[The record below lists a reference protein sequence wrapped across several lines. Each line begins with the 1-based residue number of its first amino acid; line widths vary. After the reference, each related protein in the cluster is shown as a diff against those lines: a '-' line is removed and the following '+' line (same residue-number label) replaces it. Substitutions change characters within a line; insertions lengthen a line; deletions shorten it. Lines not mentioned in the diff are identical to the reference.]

1 MIAWGRL
8 RLRALLAAPLM
19 AAGTPAG
26 MPVSYTHLDV
36 YKRQE
41 DEFGF
46 GESREGER
54 QHKQKGPQHRSEG
67 GEKKTAERV
76 RRHGMSAC

>member
-1 MIAWGRL
+1 M
-8 RLRALLAAPLM
+8 
-19 AAGTPAG
+19 TPHFTVFGVAIYYYAVIIVLG
-26 MPVSYTHLDV
+26 QPEFFI
-36 YKRQE
+36 RGE